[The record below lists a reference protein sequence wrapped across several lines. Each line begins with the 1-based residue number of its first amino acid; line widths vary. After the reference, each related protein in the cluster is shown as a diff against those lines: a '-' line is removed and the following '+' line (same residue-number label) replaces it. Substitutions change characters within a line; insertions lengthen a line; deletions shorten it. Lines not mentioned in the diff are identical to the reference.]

1 MTITEALQQTRQQ
14 LAGGEAA
21 LEAQLLL
28 CHVLQCN
35 SAFILSRPEQQLTDL
50 QQAEL
55 ARLTTARAS
64 GQPLAYII
72 GSRGFWDIELQVN
85 SHTLIPR
92 PDTELLVEL
101 ALNVIRP
108 GMQVIDLGTGSGAIA
123 LALANAK
130 TGAAITATDVSSQ
143 ALATARLNA
152 AHLNLDVH
160 FVQTSW
166 LDGFQGARFDVVVS
180 NPPYIA
186 TDDPHLREGDV
197 RFEPQSALV
206 SGDDGLDDMRE
217 IAEQACSHLTP
228 GGRLLLEHGY
238 DQSVQV
244 QALLTSRGYTA
255 VQAHTDL
262 AGHQRAVTAQW
273 PG

>member
-1 MTITEALQQTRQQ
+1 MTISEAIQQTRQQ
-14 LAGGEAA
+14 LAGDEAA

-35 SAFILSRPEQQLTDL
+35 SAFLLSRAEQQLTDS

-55 ARLTTARAS
+55 ERLTAARAS
-64 GQPLAYII
+64 GQPLAYIT

-85 SHTLIPR
+85 AHTLIPR

-123 LALANAK
+123 LALANAN

-143 ALATARLNA
+143 ALATARQNA
-152 AHLNLDVH
+152 AHLNLAVH

-166 LDGFQGARFDVVVS
+166 FSGFQGARFDVVVS

-186 TDDPHLREGDV
+186 ADDPHLREGDV

-206 SGDDGLDDMRE
+206 SGDDGLDDIRE
-217 IAEQACSHLTP
+217 IAGQARRHLTA
-228 GGRLLLEHGY
+228 GGWLLLEHGY

-244 QALLTSRGYTA
+244 QALLTSLGYTA

-262 AGHQRAVTAQW
+262 AGHLRAVTAQW